1 MADTKDAKDK
11 MDMVNPMTG
20 ISKLSWTV
28 VLGLGVG
35 LLILG
40 ILMMLYPEPTLT
52 IVVWLIGAVALFFGI
67 FAVISYITA
76 KAEEKNLG
84 WLLLG
89 LVGIA
94 FGITIL
100 VYPDMTVK
108 FLMFLWGLWLIITG
122 IVMLFAGLMAKDMK
136 DTRWLMVIGGILSL
150 IVGSI
155 FVINPYDGAV
165 ALVWVIGLFT
175 VIYGIIFMVLGIR
188 LHSAESEAPVPAK
201 K

>member
-11 MDMVNPMTG
+11 MDMVNPMAG
-20 ISKLSWTV
+20 ISKMSWTV

-40 ILMMLYPEPTLT
+40 ILMMVYPEPTLT

-67 FAVISYITA
+67 FAVISYFTA
-76 KAEEKNLG
+76 KSEEKNLG
-84 WLLLG
+84 WLMLG
-89 LVGIA
+89 LVGVA
-94 FGITIL
+94 FGIIIL

-155 FVINPYDGAV
+155 FVIEPYDGAV

-175 VIYGIIFMVLGIR
+175 IIYGIIFIVLGIR
-188 LHSAESEAPVPAK
+188 LHSAESKAPAPAK

>member
-1 MADTKDAKDK
+1 MADAKDTKNK
-11 MDMVNPMTG
+11 MDMVNPMAS
-20 ISKLSWTV
+20 INKLSWTV

-40 ILMMLYPEPTLT
+40 ILMMVYPEPTLT
-52 IVVWLIGAVALFFGI
+52 IVIWLIGTVALFFGI
-67 FAVISYITA
+67 FAVISYFTA

-84 WLLLG
+84 WLMLG

-136 DTRWLMVIGGILSL
+136 DTRWLMVIGGLLSL

-155 FVINPYDGAV
+155 FVIEPYDGAV

-175 VIYGIIFMVLGIR
+175 VIYGIIFVVLGIR
-188 LHSAESEAPVPAK
+188 LHSAEGKAPVPAK

>member
-1 MADTKDAKDK
+1 MADTKDAKNK
-11 MDMVNPMTG
+11 MDMVNPMAG
-20 ISKLSWTV
+20 ISKMSWTV
-28 VLGLGVG
+28 VLGLGLG

-40 ILMMLYPEPTLT
+40 ILMMVYPEPTLT

-67 FAVISYITA
+67 FAVISYFTA

-84 WLLLG
+84 WLMLG

-94 FGITIL
+94 FGIIVL

-150 IVGSI
+150 IVGSV
-155 FVINPYDGAV
+155 FVIEPYDGAV

-175 VIYGIIFMVLGIR
+175 IIYGIIFVVLGIR
-188 LHSAESEAPVPAK
+188 LHSARSKAPVPAK

>member
-1 MADTKDAKDK
+1 MADTKDAKNK
-11 MDMVNPMTG
+11 MDMVNPMAG

-28 VLGLGVG
+28 VLGLGIG

-40 ILMMLYPEPTLT
+40 ILMMVYPEPTLT
-52 IVVWLIGAVALFFGI
+52 IVVYLIGAVALFFGI
-67 FAVISYITA
+67 FAVISYFTA
-76 KAEEKNLG
+76 KAAERNLG
-84 WLLLG
+84 WLMLG
-89 LVGIA
+89 LVGIT
-94 FGITIL
+94 FGIIVL

-108 FLMFLWGLWLIITG
+108 FLMILWGLWLIISG

-136 DTRWLMVIGGILSL
+136 DTRWLMVVGGILSL

-155 FVINPYDGAV
+155 FVIYPGDGAV

-175 VIYGIIFMVLGIR
+175 VIYGIIFVVLGIR
-188 LHSAESEAPVPAK
+188 LHSAESKAPVPAK

>member
-1 MADTKDAKDK
+1 MADTKGAKDK
-11 MDMVNPMTG
+11 MDMVNPMSG

-40 ILMMLYPEPTLT
+40 ILMMVYPEPTLK

-67 FAVISYITA
+67 FAIISYFTA

-84 WLLLG
+84 WLMLG
-89 LVGIA
+89 LVGIS
-94 FGITIL
+94 FGIIIL
-100 VYPDMTVK
+100 VYPDITVK

-136 DTRWLMVIGGILSL
+136 DTRWLMVLGGLLSL

-165 ALVWVIGLFT
+165 VLVWVIGLFT
-175 VIYGIIFMVLGIR
+175 VIYGIIFVVLGIR
-188 LHSAESEAPVPAK
+188 LHAAESKAPVPTK

>member
-1 MADTKDAKDK
+1 MADTKDVKDK
-11 MDMVNPMTG
+11 MDMVNPMAG

-28 VLGLGVG
+28 VLGLGAG

-40 ILMMLYPEPTLT
+40 ILMMVYPEPTLT

-67 FAVISYITA
+67 FAVISFFTA

-84 WLLLG
+84 WLMLG

-94 FGITIL
+94 FGIIIL

-155 FVINPYDGAV
+155 FVIEPYDGAV

-175 VIYGIIFMVLGIR
+175 VIYGIIFVVLGIR
-188 LHSAESEAPVPAK
+188 LHSAESKAPVPAK

>member
-1 MADTKDAKDK
+1 MADTKDAKNK
-11 MDMVNPMTG
+11 MDMVNPMHD
-20 ISKLSWTV
+20 ISRINWSF
-28 VLGLGVG
+28 VLGLGIG
-35 LLILG
+35 LLIIG
-40 ILMMLYPEPTLT
+40 ILMLAYPEPTLK

-67 FAVISYITA
+67 FAVISFFTA

-84 WLLLG
+84 WLMLG

-94 FGITIL
+94 FGIIIL

-155 FVINPYDGAV
+155 FVIEPYDGAV

-175 VIYGIIFMVLGIR
+175 MIYGIIFIVLGFR
-188 LHSAESEAPVPAK
+188 LHGTQSKASTTAK
-201 K
+201 

>member
-11 MDMVNPMTG
+11 MDMVNPMSG

-40 ILMMLYPEPTLT
+40 ILMMVYPEPTLK

-67 FAVISYITA
+67 FAIISYFTA

-84 WLLLG
+84 WLMLG
-89 LVGIA
+89 LVGIS
-94 FGITIL
+94 FGIIIL
-100 VYPDMTVK
+100 VYPDITVK

-175 VIYGIIFMVLGIR
+175 VIYGIIFIVLGIR
-188 LHSAESEAPVPAK
+188 LHSAESKAPVPAK

>member
-1 MADTKDAKDK
+1 MADTKDAKNK
-11 MDMVNPMTG
+11 MDMVNPMAG
-20 ISKLSWTV
+20 VNKLSWTV

-40 ILMMLYPEPTLT
+40 ILMMVYPEPTLT

-67 FAVISYITA
+67 FAVISYFTA

-84 WLLLG
+84 WLMLG

-94 FGITIL
+94 FGIIIL

-155 FVINPYDGAV
+155 FVIEP
-165 ALVWVIGLFT
+165 
-175 VIYGIIFMVLGIR
+175 
-188 LHSAESEAPVPAK
+188 
-201 K
+201 

>member
-1 MADTKDAKDK
+1 MADTKDVKDK
-11 MDMVNPMTG
+11 MDMVNPMAG

-28 VLGLGVG
+28 VLGLGAG

-40 ILMMLYPEPTLT
+40 ILMMVYPEPTLT
-52 IVVWLIGAVALFFGI
+52 IVVWLIGAAALFFGI
-67 FAVISYITA
+67 FAVISFFTA

-84 WLLLG
+84 WLMLG

-94 FGITIL
+94 FGIIIL

-136 DTRWLMVIGGILSL
+136 DTRWLMVLGGILSL
-150 IVGSI
+150 VVGSI
-155 FVINPYDGAV
+155 FVLNPYDGAV
-165 ALVWVIGLFT
+165 VLIWVIGLFT
-175 VIYGIIFMVLGIR
+175 LIYGIIFVVLGIR
-188 LHSAESEAPVPAK
+188 LHSAESKAAVPAK

>member
-1 MADTKDAKDK
+1 MADTKDAKNK
-11 MDMVNPMTG
+11 MDMVNPMAG
-20 ISKLSWTV
+20 VNKLSWTV

-40 ILMMLYPEPTLT
+40 ILMMVYPEPTLR

-67 FAVISYITA
+67 FAVISYFTA
-76 KAEEKNLG
+76 KAAERNLG
-84 WLLLG
+84 WLMLG
-89 LVGIA
+89 LVGIT
-94 FGITIL
+94 FGIIVL

-108 FLMFLWGLWLIITG
+108 FLMILWGLWLIISG

-155 FVINPYDGAV
+155 FVIYPGDGAV

-175 VIYGIIFMVLGIR
+175 VIYGIIFVVLGIR
-188 LHSAESEAPVPAK
+188 LHSAESKAPVPAK

>member
-1 MADTKDAKDK
+1 MADTKDVKDK
-11 MDMVNPMTG
+11 MDMVNPMAG

-28 VLGLGVG
+28 VLGLGAG

-40 ILMMLYPEPTLT
+40 ILMMVYPEPTLT
-52 IVVWLIGAVALFFGI
+52 IVVWLIGAAALFFGI
-67 FAVISYITA
+67 FAVISFFTA

-84 WLLLG
+84 WLMLG

-94 FGITIL
+94 FGIIIL

-136 DTRWLMVIGGILSL
+136 DTRWLMVLGGILSL
-150 IVGSI
+150 VVGSI
-155 FVINPYDGAV
+155 FVLNPYDGAV
-165 ALVWVIGLFT
+165 VLVWVIGLFT
-175 VIYGIIFMVLGIR
+175 VIYGIIFIVLGIR
-188 LHSAESEAPVPAK
+188 LHSAESKAAVPAK